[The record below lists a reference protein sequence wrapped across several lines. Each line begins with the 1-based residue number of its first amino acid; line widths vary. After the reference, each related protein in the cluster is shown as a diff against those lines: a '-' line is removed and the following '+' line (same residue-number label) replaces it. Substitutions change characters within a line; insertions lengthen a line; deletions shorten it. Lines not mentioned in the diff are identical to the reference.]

1 MFLGSAL
8 APAARADQ
16 VLLNA
21 DLTWTGGGYA
31 CLSCSLELV
40 ISMTFDNITGAIELV
55 TLNWQVIAYPDG
67 GLSVFS
73 FTKRRRLGNKDRS
86 KP

>member
-1 MFLGSAL
+1 
-8 APAARADQ
+8 
-16 VLLNA
+16 
-21 DLTWTGGGYA
+21 
-31 CLSCSLELV
+31 
-40 ISMTFDNITGAIELV
+40 MTFDNITGAIELV